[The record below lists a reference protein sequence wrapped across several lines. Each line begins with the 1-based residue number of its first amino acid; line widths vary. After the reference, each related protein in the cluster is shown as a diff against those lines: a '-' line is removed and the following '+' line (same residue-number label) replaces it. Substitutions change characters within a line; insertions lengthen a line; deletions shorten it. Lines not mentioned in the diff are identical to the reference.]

1 MLILPRISNITV
13 SYNKLGT
20 TVGAG
25 DWNYSGVM
33 VEETVHLAAERHQYH
48 LQSVLK
54 AWSLFAVLPSLP
66 SLCSDF
72 FLIIFG
78 LHDGP
83 STICS
88 LLLNLLHHFSP
99 YVHSF
104 RYMYWSSLRWRIVFP
119 MICAVDLFFFFFFF
133 FCTMQCWVQPWGEST
148 GTATVHWF
156 RQRTCSIFTQ
166 KKKKKKKAKRCKRF
180 WAGVAFEETQVAP
193 RLHLKY

>member
-33 VEETVHLAAERHQYH
+33 VEETVHLAAEHHQYH

-104 RYMYWSSLRWRIVFP
+104 RYMY
-119 MICAVDLFFFFFFF
+119 
-133 FCTMQCWVQPWGEST
+133 
-148 GTATVHWF
+148 
-156 RQRTCSIFTQ
+156 
-166 KKKKKKKAKRCKRF
+166 
-180 WAGVAFEETQVAP
+180 
-193 RLHLKY
+193 